1 MTKEE
6 IINGSK
12 LIAEYLGWQY
22 IPFNDLQG
30 YSKAGWWRTPII
42 KQEENPLNK
51 IIQEKSKNHKDK
63 LGSRYYVC
71 RNHSELR
78 FYNSFDAIIP
88 VIQKIEK
95 EGKVSFYLNNNGCGV
110 IGDNQ
115 YQEFHDKDL
124 TWIQNTFNAV
134 VKYLENEKS
143 NNRL

>member
-1 MTKEE
+1 MATENGVQD

-30 YSKAGWWRTPII
+30 FSKAGWFEV
-42 KQEENPLNK
+42 KENQRMMLAKYDGWVKVDNK
-51 IIQEKSKNHKDK
+51 AV
-63 LGSRYYVC
+63 RFVC
-71 RNHSELR
+71 RKHSELR

-88 VIQKIEK
+88 VIEKIEK
-95 EGKVSFYLNNNGCGV
+95 ENSVSFYLYNGGCKRGLL
-110 IGDNQ
+110 Q
-115 YQEFHDKDL
+115 KEFSFDENL

-134 VKYLENEKS
+134 VKYLENEKF

>member
-95 EGKVSFYLNNNGCGV
+95 ENKNTKIHLNNGGCEISV
-110 IGDNQ
+110 NKIWEYNS
-115 YQEFHDKDL
+115 FKSDL

-134 VKYLENEKS
+134 VKYLEVHGRN
-143 NNRL
+143 